1 MTSETT
7 TAKQPWFCPPDLSG
21 SRIGSLMG
29 HPDIHTTTR
38 YVRATE
44 RNKQEAVEAAML
56 GSIKLSTNWPSHRRP
71 PGGSVNKMNCESGQ
85 TPIRVTFTYDEGV
98 EP

>member
-29 HPDIHTTTR
+29 HSDIHSTAR

-44 RNKQEAVEAAML
+44 RNKQEAVEGRCSVLSSCPQIGQVIDDLL
-56 GSIKLSTNWPSHRRP
+56 GD
-71 PGGSVNKMNCESGQ
+71 Q
-85 TPIRVTFTYDEGV
+85 
-98 EP
+98 